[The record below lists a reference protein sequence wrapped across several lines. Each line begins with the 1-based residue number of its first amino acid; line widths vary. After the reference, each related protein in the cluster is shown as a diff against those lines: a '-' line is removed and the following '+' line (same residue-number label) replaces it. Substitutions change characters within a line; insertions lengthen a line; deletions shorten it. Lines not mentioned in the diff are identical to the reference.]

1 MSVEVPVP
9 RLVNHL
15 VIRVWSLLT
24 VPDFFMY
31 LYHMME
37 KEFKYKE
44 DGSIRLKKCFENAV
58 SEMANEGI
66 VFDSDSDLSISLLYH
81 KMFKTYPNAITIET
95 QSFIDGTDV
104 KLKPV
109 EYENRKSL
117 YNIYKHM
124 SELPECYVVVSNVM
138 STLLFVF
145 DKMLFTA
152 TRNECYNRSL
162 TCFTTGME
170 IPDWLSKYFVKGK
183 RNTEYKQIEYLTYS
197 SQACIFYGTNVDIK
211 PPTSD
216 IATNYNDDLPHN
228 EIVNFLN
235 SESSGLCILHGKPG
249 TGKTTYFRHLIYS
262 DIKDVNFIYI
272 DYHQLSNATDGS
284 FIDYLIEKKNSVI
297 IFEDCE
303 ELLEKR
309 ENGKNT
315 LINSLLNLSDGLL
328 GDGLNLKF
336 ICTFNAPLTTIDDAI
351 LRKGRMKVMYEF
363 NDLSPEKTQ
372 KLAKDIGVDIPQG
385 ESLPLCDIYNYM
397 SKNDYTDKNNKKT
410 IGF

>member
-1 MSVEVPVP
+1 
-9 RLVNHL
+9 
-15 VIRVWSLLT
+15 
-24 VPDFFMY
+24 
-31 LYHMME
+31 
-37 KEFKYKE
+37 
-44 DGSIRLKKCFENAV
+44 
-58 SEMANEGI
+58 
-66 VFDSDSDLSISLLYH
+66 
-81 KMFKTYPNAITIET
+81 MFKTYPNAITIET

-197 SQACIFYGTNVDIK
+197 SQACIFCGTNVDIK

-235 SESSGLCILHGKPG
+235 SDSSGLCILHGKPG

-315 LINSLLNLSDGLL
+315 LINSLLNMSDGLL

-372 KLAKDIGVDIPQG
+372 KLAKDIGVDIQQG

-397 SKNDYTDKNNKKT
+397 NNNDYTGKNNKKT

>member
-1 MSVEVPVP
+1 
-9 RLVNHL
+9 
-15 VIRVWSLLT
+15 
-24 VPDFFMY
+24 MY

-66 VFDSDSDLSISLLYH
+66 VFDSDSDLSISLLYY

-95 QSFIDGTDV
+95 ASCIDETIDDNEV
-104 KLKPV
+104 QVDYLK
-109 EYENRKSL
+109 YENRKSL
-117 YNIYKHM
+117 YNIYNHM
-124 SELPECYVVVSNVM
+124 SELPECYVVVSNAM
-138 STLLFVF
+138 SMLLFVF
-145 DKMLFTA
+145 DKMIFTA
-152 TRNECYNRSL
+152 ARNDTYARRL
-162 TCFTTGME
+162 MCFTTGME
-170 IPDWLSKYFVKGK
+170 IPDWLSKYFEKGK
-183 RNTEYKQIEYLTYS
+183 RKSEYKQIEYLTYS
-197 SQACIFYGTNVDIK
+197 SQACVFYGTNVDIK

-216 IATNYNDDLPHN
+216 IVTNYNDDLPHK
-228 EIVNFLN
+228 EIVDFLN
-235 SESSGLCILHGKPG
+235 SDSSGLCILHGKPG

-262 DIKDVNFIYI
+262 DIKDVKFIYI
-272 DYHQLSNATDGS
+272 DYHQLSNVTDGS
-284 FIDYLIEKKNSVI
+284 FIDYFIEKKNSVI

-315 LINSLLNLSDGLL
+315 LINSLLNMSDGLL

-372 KLAKDIGVDIPQG
+372 KLAKDIGVEIPEG

-397 SKNDYTDKNNKKT
+397 NNNDYTGKNNKKT

>member
-1 MSVEVPVP
+1 
-9 RLVNHL
+9 
-15 VIRVWSLLT
+15 
-24 VPDFFMY
+24 MY

-104 KLKPV
+104 KLKPI

-216 IATNYNDDLPHN
+216 IATNYNDDLPHK

-315 LINSLLNLSDGLL
+315 LINSLLNMSDGLL

-363 NDLSPEKTQ
+363 NDVAT
-372 KLAKDIGVDIPQG
+372 
-385 ESLPLCDIYNYM
+385 IYL
-397 SKNDYTDKNNKKT
+397 
-410 IGF
+410 

>member
-1 MSVEVPVP
+1 MK
-9 RLVNHL
+9 
-15 VIRVWSLLT
+15 
-24 VPDFFMY
+24 
-31 LYHMME
+31 E
-37 KEFKYKE
+37 KEFTYKE
-44 DGSIRLKKCFENAV
+44 DGSIRLKKCFEDAV
-58 SEMANEGI
+58 SEMASEGI
-66 VFDSDSDLSISLLYH
+66 VFDSDNDLSLSLLYH

-95 QSFIDGTDV
+95 QSFIDGAIEDNDV
-104 KLKPV
+104 KVNYL
-109 EYENRKSL
+109 EYEHRKSL

-152 TRNECYNRSL
+152 ARNDCYNRCL

-170 IPDWLSKYFVKGK
+170 IPDWLSKYFKKGK
-183 RNTEYKQIEYLTYS
+183 EKSEYKQIEYLTYS
-197 SQACIFYGTNVDIK
+197 SQACVFYGTNVDIK

-216 IATNYNDDLPHN
+216 INTNYNDDLPHK

-262 DIKDVNFIYI
+262 GIKDVKFIYI
-272 DYHQLSNATDGS
+272 DYHQLSNVTDGS

-309 ENGKNT
+309 ENGKNI
-315 LINSLLNLSDGLL
+315 LINSLLNMSDGLL

-363 NDLSPEKTQ
+363 GDLSPEKTQ
-372 KLAKDIGVDIPQG
+372 KLAKDIGVDIPEG

-397 SKNDYTDKNNKKT
+397 SKNDYTDRNNKKT